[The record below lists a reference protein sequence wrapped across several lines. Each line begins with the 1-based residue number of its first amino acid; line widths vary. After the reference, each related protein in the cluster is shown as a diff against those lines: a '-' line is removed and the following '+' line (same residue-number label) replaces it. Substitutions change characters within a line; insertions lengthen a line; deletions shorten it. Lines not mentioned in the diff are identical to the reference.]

1 MIDGRAVITALR
13 ETDARSGGDREA
25 WGAGWAAERAQ
36 LDALARLLGGRD
48 LILERDRYA
57 NTWYV
62 LPGGRDGTVLVGSH
76 SDCVPGGGWLDGIL
90 GVHAGL
96 GVLAGLAGA
105 DRRAAPGGSGA
116 ENRGLDDRFPPPATA
131 DRRTLA
137 VVDWADEEGTRFGRS
152 LLGSEAATGVLT
164 RSELA
169 ALTAADGTPAPEL
182 VARYGF
188 DPGALG
194 ERSPRLADVL
204 AAVELHIEQGPV
216 LERERRSVAAVAGC
230 LGVRRRRMTFTGTA
244 GHAGALPMPDRRD
257 PARAAARFI
266 AEIMDAAEERD
277 GLATVGELAT
287 EPAFITA
294 VPALCRASL
303 DVRHADIDQLEALDA
318 HVTALLDES
327 RCEADWTEVYR
338 EDPVDFDP
346 QLIEAAREVAGGG
359 VPLRSGP
366 LHDSASLAR
375 AGVRT
380 VMLFAPSVAGVS
392 HARAEDTAEPDLL
405 AALDALGR
413 LVARLLT
420 DA

>member
-1 MIDGRAVITALR
+1 MIDGAAVIAALR
-13 ETDARSGGDREA
+13 ETDERSGGRREA
-25 WGAGWAAERAQ
+25 WTDVWAAERAE
-36 LDALARLLGGRD
+36 LDARARRNAGDAG
-48 LILERDRYA
+48 LIVERDAFA

-62 LPGGRDGTVLVGSH
+62 LPGERPGTVLVASH

-90 GVHAGL
+90 GIHAGL
-96 GVLAGLAGA
+96 GILAALARGEEGPA
-105 DRRAAPGGSGA
+105 RTQTIPAP
-116 ENRGLDDRFPPPATA
+116 A

-152 LLGSEAATGVLT
+152 LLGSAAATGVLT

-169 ALTAADGTPAPEL
+169 ALTAADGTPAPN
-182 VARYGF
+182 VVGPYGF
-188 DPGALG
+188 DSDALG
-194 ERSPRLADVL
+194 HPTPRLADVT

-216 LERERRSVAAVAGC
+216 LERERRPVAAVAGC
-230 LGVRRRRMTFTGTA
+230 LGVRRRRITFTGTA
-244 GHAGALPMPDRRD
+244 GHAGALAMADRHD

-266 AEIMDAAEERD
+266 AEMMDAAEDRG

-327 RCEADWTEVYR
+327 RCAADWTEVYR

-346 QLIEAAREVAGGG
+346 ALIAAAVETAGGG
-359 VPLRSGP
+359 EPLRSGP

-375 AGVRT
+375 AGVPT
-380 VMLFAPSVAGVS
+380 VMLFAPSIAGVS
-392 HARAEDTAEPDLL
+392 HARAEDTHEPDLL

-413 LVARLLT
+413 LVARLLSER
-420 DA
+420 